1 MKRRKRMGLCKV
13 VPALSSRAGAG
24 TTVVQHAHVDVATP
38 AVQRHESMQPA
49 LESTPEKFVAF
60 VNRMTGTE
68 ASPKSFK

>member
-1 MKRRKRMGLCKV
+1 MKRRKRMGMCKV
-13 VPALSSRAGAG
+13 PATSSRTGAG
-24 TTVVQHAHVDVATP
+24 TTVAPRAHGVVEMP
-38 AVQRHESMQPA
+38 AVQMHEPMQPA

>member
-1 MKRRKRMGLCKV
+1 MKRRKRMGMCKV
-13 VPALSSRAGAG
+13 PAMSSRAGAG
-24 TTVVQHAHVDVATP
+24 TTVVPHAHGVVDTP
-38 AVQRHESMQPA
+38 AVQMHEPMQPA

>member
-38 AVQRHESMQPA
+38 AVQRHESVQPA

-60 VNRMTGTE
+60 VNRMTE
-68 ASPKSFK
+68 ARSTSR